1 MRERGLEPPR
11 DFTPTSTSS
20 WRVCQFRHSR
30 LGKPK
35 RIAGERDMCE
45 RKAYHRPVPADQVL
59 INEVFH
65 SVQGESTWAGLP
77 CVFIRLRGCPL
88 RCHYCDTE
96 YAFREGKARS
106 LDDVIEEVTSIG
118 CPLVEVTGGEP
129 LIQPAV
135 HPMMTRLCDL
145 GHTVLVETAGAHDI
159 SACDERVIRIL
170 DIKTPGSGES
180 DRVYWENIDHLRS
193 RDEVKFVLVDR
204 ADYEWMKDVV
214 QKHGLTDRVGS
225 VLVSPAFHQE
235 SGRDIAGCKGLDP
248 AELVSW
254 ILEDHLPVRMQLQMH
269 KFIWDPKTRG
279 V

>member
-1 MRERGLEPPR
+1 MV
-11 DFTPTSTSS
+11 D
-20 WRVCQFRHSR
+20 
-30 LGKPK
+30 
-35 RIAGERDMCE
+35 
-45 RKAYHRPVPADQVL
+45 
-59 INEVFH
+59 EV
-65 SVQGESTWAGLP
+65 V
-77 CVFIRLRGCPL
+77 
-88 RCHYCDTE
+88 
-96 YAFREGKARS
+96 
-106 LDDVIEEVTSIG
+106 EEVTSIG

-159 SACDERVIRIL
+159 SVCDERVIRIL

-180 DRVYWENIDHLRS
+180 ERVHWGNIEHLRK

-204 ADYEWMKDVV
+204 ADYDWMKQVV
-214 QKHGLTDRVGS
+214 QQYDLSDRVDT
-225 VLVSPAFHQE
+225 VLVSPAFQQE
-235 SGRDIAGCKGLDP
+235 SGRDIAGCEGLDP

-254 ILEDHLPVRMQLQMH
+254 ILEDRLPVRMQLQMH